1 MTECSPVSVYY
12 DGACPVCSREIATY
26 QRLTPEDAVRWVDA
40 STCDES
46 DLGEGLDRSQAL
58 GLFHLRDESGRVL
71 SGLDA
76 FIALWARVPG
86 FGLVA
91 RLAALPP
98 FRLLLGFGYRV
109 FLKVRPLWRSA
120 P

>member
-12 DGACPVCSREIATY
+12 DGDCPVCSREIATY
-26 QRLTPEDAVRWVDA
+26 RRLTPEDAVRWVDA
-40 STCDES
+40 SSCDES
-46 DLGEGLDRSQAL
+46 ELGEGLDRAQAL

-86 FGLVA
+86 FGFVA

-98 FRLLLGFGYRV
+98 MRLLLGFGYRA
-109 FLKVRPLWRSA
+109 FLRVRPMWRTSQ
-120 P
+120 